1 VNTRLFLNEFKQ
13 RVIDNYIAEGLSF
26 FENSSKCN
34 LYQYI
39 HAGHKMRQF
48 HLNRPVNSLYK
59 TSITRYIIISHVLNR
74 ESGRYSNIVRNERIC
89 TMYNKKSVEDE
100 YHFILEC
107 DRYTDIRC
115 KYIKK
120 YYYRNPSTFKL
131 IQ

>member
-1 VNTRLFLNEFKQ
+1 MNTRLFLNEFKQ

-100 YHFILEC
+100 YLLF
-107 DRYTDIRC
+107 
-115 KYIKK
+115 
-120 YYYRNPSTFKL
+120 
-131 IQ
+131 